1 MMACALI
8 RNMVMVTTLAVF
20 CGGCGTMQHERVD
33 GGSSKR
39 KHYRMRSER
48 PIRVKMG
55 RVDTSRAKKLSSE
68 LRGAVGRYL
77 VDQGQAALGRHDLF
91 EVVGAKAAESDL
103 LSQFMETDAPQA
115 ASADSDGELEIVVR
129 EVKER
134 KGATVKVGFVSKQS
148 KKAIVRVEATLRL
161 QNGETY
167 SSKAKGE
174 SSKGAFGVVA
184 MVQRD
189 AMKKKGGVW
198 DLDGSGI
205 GLAASRALDECL
217 ADIAAD
223 LHRDVR
229 KLNRDAINRMLR
241 PRTRV
246 PRR

>member
-1 MMACALI
+1 MTAGPLV
-8 RNMVMVTTLAVF
+8 RYVVMLTALAVF

-33 GGSSKR
+33 GGASKR
-39 KHYRMRSER
+39 EHYRMRSDR

-55 RVDTSRAKKLSSE
+55 RVDTSRAKLSTD

-77 VDQGQAALGRHDLF
+77 VDQGQAVLGRHDLF

-103 LSQFMETDAPQA
+103 LSQFMETDAPQTG
-115 ASADSDGELEIVVR
+115 SVDIDGELELVVR

-148 KKAIVRVEATLRL
+148 KKAIVSVTATLRL

-167 SSKAKGE
+167 SSKAKGQ
-174 SSKGAFGVVA
+174 STKGAFGVVA

-205 GLAASRALDECL
+205 GLAASRALDECVS
-217 ADIAAD
+217 DIAAD

-229 KLNRDAINRMLR
+229 KLKRDMIERMLR
-241 PRTRV
+241 PR
-246 PRR
+246 PSGARR

>member
-1 MMACALI
+1 MTAGPLM
-8 RNMVMVTTLAVF
+8 RHVVTATALAVF
-20 CGGCGTMQHERVD
+20 CAGCGTMQHERVD

-39 KHYRMRSER
+39 EHYRMRSNR
-48 PIRVKMG
+48 PIRVTMG
-55 RVDTSRAKKLSSE
+55 RVDASRAQLSAE

-91 EVVGAKAAESDL
+91 EVVGAKAVESDL
-103 LSQFMETDAPQA
+103 LSQFMETDAPQTN
-115 ASADSDGELEIVVR
+115 SVDIDGELDIVVR

-148 KKAIVRVEATLRL
+148 KKAIVSVETTLRL
-161 QNGETY
+161 RNGETY
-167 SSKAKGE
+167 SAKAKGE
-174 SSKGAFGVVA
+174 STKGAFGVVA

-189 AMKKKGGVW
+189 AMKQKGGVW

-205 GLAASRALDECL
+205 GLAASRALDECVS
-217 ADIAAD
+217 DIAAD

-229 KLNRDAINRMLR
+229 KLKRHMIDRMLR
-241 PRTRV
+241 PHARR